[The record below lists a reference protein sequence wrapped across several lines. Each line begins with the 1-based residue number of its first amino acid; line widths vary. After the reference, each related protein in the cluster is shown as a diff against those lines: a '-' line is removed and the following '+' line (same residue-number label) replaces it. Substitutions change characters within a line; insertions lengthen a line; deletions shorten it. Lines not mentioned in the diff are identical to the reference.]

1 MEVGS
6 SSLPGTT
13 LRPQGQCG
21 LGKVCLGL
29 HIDRNVNVIQVKNLH
44 NYSLRGGLAQLARAL
59 AWHARGHR
67 FDPDILHL
75 VNEKRKM
82 KSEKSHGFFTLRS
95 SLFTL
100 QRSLTY

>member
-21 LGKVCLGL
+21 LGNVCLGL
-29 HIDRNVNVIQVKNLH
+29 HIGRKVNVIQVKNLH

-59 AWHARGHR
+59 AWHARGRGFEPHL
-67 FDPDILHL
+67 LHKKKRL
-75 VNEKRKM
+75 VIYYKA
-82 KSEKSHGFFTLRS
+82 FFNYVTGSIPTEYPLK
-95 SLFTL
+95 TI
-100 QRSLTY
+100 